1 MKLSTESW
9 ILLTM
14 ALGLQCLGFNIRNA
28 GSTTAGFQSSL
39 LVDSLAEWIAIFVTT
54 NKTIK
59 IILLIANTPIYVLL
73 GRLIFADWKHFGRVV
88 FWRVIMFPLTPF
100 FVLFRRSIFRSD
112 SWIPPSWAEIRLAI
126 LLDLLWLALYFV
138 QYMLIKMMFMN

>member
-1 MKLSTESW
+1 MSTESR
-9 ILLTM
+9 IFLIM
-14 ALGLQCLGFNIRNA
+14 ALGLQCWGFDFLNT

-59 IILLIANTPIYVLL
+59 IILLIVNIPIYVVL
-73 GRLIFADWKHFGRVV
+73 GRLMFGDWKRFWRVV
-88 FWRVIMFPLTPF
+88 FWRVVMFSLTPF

-112 SWIPPSWAEIRLAI
+112 SWIPPSWAEIGLAI
-126 LLDLLWLALYFV
+126 LLNFLWLALYFV
-138 QYMLIKMMFMN
+138 QYMLIKMMFLN